1 MSDLN
6 FDNLEPIY
14 KELSIGGEPHVVCEA
29 SAAAAVRWR
38 DVAIRGAKMIDGKV
52 TGMDD
57 IAKAEPLLVSECLYT
72 KAEWDRGDKKQH
84 VKLDKVLPWPN
95 RVTSGLFDWIKA
107 NSPGLEGKETK
118 ESLEKKKA
126 EIDAKIK
133 EMEPAAVEEAEKNS

>member
-14 KELSIGGEPHVVCEA
+14 KEVSIGGEPHVVCEA

-38 DVAIRGAKMIDGKV
+38 DVAIRGAKMVDGKV

-57 IAKAEPLLVSECLYT
+57 IAKAEPLLVSECLYS
-72 KAEWDRGDKKQH
+72 KAEWDKGDKKRH
-84 VKLDKVLPWPN
+84 VPMDKVLSWPN
-95 RVTSGLFDWIKA
+95 RVTAGLFDWIKA

-118 ESLEKKKA
+118 ESLEKKAA
-126 EIDAKIK
+126 EINARLA
-133 EMEPAAVEEAEKNS
+133 ELASGEAEKNS